1 MITKENFISSSN
13 RILDSKYLAPLVL
26 FFCGAFITGIAYLNE
41 VCEGGGDNYWHYY
54 FSRYAPS
61 YPKFFLHHWGK
72 PFFILLSTPF
82 SQFGFFALNVF
93 NILCGIF
100 SAWIAYLWCRKLKLG
115 YSFVVIP
122 IILFA
127 PVYTEVIQSALTEPL
142 FSLLIIS
149 SAYLLYNEKYIL
161 GAIVASFLMYSRSE
175 GTFIIIIFASYLL
188 LIREWKF
195 IPFLATAF
203 MLYSFAGYFSG
214 HDFLWFFT
222 ENPYNEV
229 SPYGHGDWNHFT
241 KSYHKI
247 FGKPFMFCFLT
258 GLFLL
263 LRRIYLNKEF
273 LFWKEPKNNFKLFY
287 LLFIPSLAFFLFH
300 TYAWAEGKYAS
311 AGLWRVMASIV
322 PIMAVIA
329 MFTVHLLYR
338 FQYSLSSVLV
348 LICFL
353 VIMIAS
359 SFKYLHYPLK
369 AQRDWKAVREAS
381 AWLKKYRQPG
391 SVVYYSHIGIM
402 FFADYNPFDKTN
414 IKCLG
419 IPEKNCITQE
429 KNSKS
434 YYFWDSAFSEF
445 ECGNKLSDLEK
456 CESLTKIKEF
466 SEGEFK
472 LVVFESK

>member
-1 MITKENFISSSN
+1 MKRYINSIN
-13 RILDSKYLAPLVL
+13 RTLDSKYMALFMILLCGGSIMVL
-26 FFCGAFITGIAYLNE
+26 AYLNE

-54 FSRYAPS
+54 FSRYAPV

-93 NILCGIF
+93 NILCGIC
-100 SAWIAYLWCRKLKLG
+100 SAWIAYLWCKKLNLG

-122 IILFA
+122 IVLFA

-142 FSLLIIS
+142 FSLLIIL
-149 SAYLLYNEKYIL
+149 SAYLLYNEKYFL

-188 LIREWKF
+188 LIRKWKF

-222 ENPYNEV
+222 ENPYKEV

-247 FGKPFMFCFLT
+247 FGVPFTFCFLA
-258 GLFLL
+258 GLLLL
-263 LRRIYLNKEF
+263 LRGIYLNKEF
-273 LFWKEPKNNFKLFY
+273 LFWKEPKDNSKLFY

-329 MFTVHLLYR
+329 MLAIDFLYR
-338 FQYSLSSVLV
+338 FKYSFYRVPL
-348 LICFL
+348 LIYFL
-353 VIMIAS
+353 IVMVAS
-359 SFKYLHYPLK
+359 AFKYLHYPLK
-369 AQRDWKAVREAS
+369 AKNDWKVEKEA
-381 AWLKKYRQPG
+381 ADWFKKIRQPE
-391 SVVYYSHIGIM
+391 SVVYYSHVGIM
-402 FFADYNPFDKTN
+402 FYGEFDPFSELNKECYGFS
-414 IKCLG
+414 IS
-419 IPEKNCITQE
+419 NCGQD
-429 KNSKS
+429 SKKRKL
-434 YYFWDSAFSEF
+434 YYFWDSALSETL
-445 ECGNKLSDLEK
+445 CGNKLSDLEK
-456 CESLTKIKEF
+456 CENLMKIKEF
-466 SEGEFK
+466 SEKEFK
-472 LVVFESK
+472 LIVFESK